1 MKTYLDCI
9 PCVMQQA
16 LRAGRMATS
25 DENKL
30 KQILDE
36 TAAMVQTISI
46 QATPAETGAKVYHIV
61 SKVTG
66 VADPYKE
73 IKQQHILETK
83 AIYPELEKI
92 VANSDDKLLT
102 AIKIAIAGNVIDLGV
117 NKAFDIVRDAKSIL
131 EQEFAIFDYDAFKK
145 QLAKSKNILYLGD
158 NVGESVF
165 DILLIKELKKP
176 VEYAVRAIPII
187 NDVTR
192 EDAIASGIDQV
203 AEIVDSGCKSPGVI
217 LSQNTPEFLEL
228 FNTADL
234 VISKGQG
241 NFEGL
246 SSCSRQVFFLLKA
259 KCRIISNHLGV
270 AEGSIILKEH
280 TF

>member
-176 VEYAVRAIPII
+176 VKYAVRAIPII

>member
-1 MKTYLDCI
+1 MLF
-9 PCVMQQA
+9 
-16 LRAGRMATS
+16 RS
-25 DENKL
+25 
-30 KQILDE
+30 
-36 TAAMVQTISI
+36 
-46 QATPAETGAKVYHIV
+46 
-61 SKVTG
+61 
-66 VADPYKE
+66 
-73 IKQQHILETK
+73 
-83 AIYPELEKI
+83 

-117 NKAFDIVRDAKSIL
+117 NKAFDIVRDVKIIL
-131 EQEFAIFDYDAFKK
+131 EQDFAIFDYNAFKK

-165 DILLIKELKKP
+165 DILLIKELKRP
-176 VEYAVRAIPII
+176 VKYAVRAIPII

-192 EDAIASGIDQV
+192 EDAIASGIDEV
-203 AEIVDSGCKSPGVI
+203 AKIVDSGCKSPGII
-217 LSQNTPEFLEL
+217 LSQSSSVFLKL

-246 SSCSRQVFFLLKA
+246 SGCSRQVFFLLKA

>member
-9 PCVMQQA
+9 PCFMQQA

-36 TAAMVQTISI
+36 TAEMVKTISM
-46 QATPAETGAKVYHIV
+46 QATPAETGAKVYQIV

-66 VADPYKE
+66 VEDPYKE
-73 IKQQHILETK
+73 IKQKHILETK

-92 VANSDDKLLT
+92 VANSDDPLLT

-117 NKAFDIVRDAKSIL
+117 NKAFDIVRDVRTIL
-131 EQEFAIFDYDAFKK
+131 KQDFTIFDYSAFKK

-165 DILLIKELKKP
+165 DILLIKELKRP
-176 VEYAVRAIPII
+176 VKYAVRSIPII

-203 AEIVDSGCKSPGVI
+203 AEIVDSGCKSPGII
-217 LSQNTPEFLEL
+217 LSQSAPAFLNI
-228 FNTADL
+228 FDTSDL

-246 SSCSRQVFFLLKA
+246 SGCNRQVFFLLKA

-270 AEGSIILKEH
+270 AEGSVILKEH

>member
-1 MKTYLDCI
+1 
-9 PCVMQQA
+9 MQQA

-36 TAAMVQTISI
+36 TAAMVQTISM

-73 IKQQHILETK
+73 IKQQHIRETK

-92 VANSDDKLLT
+92 VAASDDKLLT

-176 VEYAVRAIPII
+176 VKYAVRAIPII